1 VRARAA
7 VLQEVKAL
15 ERLQH
20 PNIVSYKHSW
30 LERTKPADFGPDNI
44 PTLFILTE
52 YANAGNLHDFIFYNP
67 NRYRFACLWRALK
80 RSLIDLNRGMSS
92 AFKRAG
98 RGRSGPTLS
107 REPLSTRW
115 YTPRRGTH

>member
-1 VRARAA
+1 M
-7 VLQEVKAL
+7 LQEVKAL

-67 NRYRFACLWRALK
+67 NRSVPPRVPCACACAVVRV
-80 RSLIDLNRGMSS
+80 RV
-92 AFKRAG
+92 
-98 RGRSGPTLS
+98 
-107 REPLSTRW
+107 RW
-115 YTPRRGTH
+115 CVCVCV